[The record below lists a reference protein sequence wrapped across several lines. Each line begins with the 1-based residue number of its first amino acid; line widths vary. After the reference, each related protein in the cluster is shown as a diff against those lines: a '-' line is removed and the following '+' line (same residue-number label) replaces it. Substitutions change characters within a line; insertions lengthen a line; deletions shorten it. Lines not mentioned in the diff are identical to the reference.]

1 MENVIDWP
9 VNLFFLS
16 FSFQKKKVFLF
27 YDGFSPLFS
36 SLLFPCAPT
45 SFEINIQITWQG
57 QMAML
62 RQQATAARSHLSF
75 FFFILPSF
83 LFFSFIS
90 FSILCFHILRHL
102 KNLLLH
108 QWLQLVARRYIEY
121 KLQLSCLAIQNQQLV
136 TSTAPHRNAI
146 FSLFSIFIFSQKTIP
161 KCSNLRAQ
169 LHGIEENKMWKQIE

>member
-1 MENVIDWP
+1 MWSID
-9 VNLFFLS
+9 LSISSFFLS
-16 FSFQKKKVFLF
+16 VSKKKKVFLF

-45 SFEINIQITWQG
+45 SFEINIQITLQG

-121 KLQLSCLAIQNQQLV
+121 KLQLSIVSSDSKPATCYKHCAASQCYFLAIFNF
-136 TSTAPHRNAI
+136 H
-146 FSLFSIFIFSQKTIP
+146 FFP
-161 KCSNLRAQ
+161 KNNS
-169 LHGIEENKMWKQIE
+169 KMF